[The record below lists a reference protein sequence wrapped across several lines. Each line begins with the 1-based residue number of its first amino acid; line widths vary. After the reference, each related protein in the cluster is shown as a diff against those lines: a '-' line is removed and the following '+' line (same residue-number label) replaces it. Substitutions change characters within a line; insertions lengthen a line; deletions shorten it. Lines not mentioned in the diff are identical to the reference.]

1 MVFEKNLDFNINS
14 KTIHDYEN
22 RNKDIIFYTTYY
34 TK

>member
-1 MVFEKNLDFNINS
+1 MVFEKNLDFNINT
-14 KTIHDYEN
+14 KTIN